1 MKKHSTRFT
10 LFTLLCVPFLMASA
24 TLVHGEEI
32 ESTEATSE
40 VVATEETTESSTPL
54 LTEKEGTSE
63 VVAFDKIALSLKTN
77 TYKAT
82 VDETGKIELATKQDD
97 AFKTVKIKGEFKPFD
112 NKSIKVEKDGT
123 FKALK
128 ETKNEKITLEYVLSE
143 ETQKELTKLY
153 PDEDFSKPIKT
164 EEITLNFAKKEEPKK
179 EKVAIPLEVV
189 GGSLK
194 AVEGKVEVKVTNGE
208 TVTGTFKP
216 MEEKDN
222 EPFSIDKDGNYKI
235 GKKARYEKLHQKV
248 TFNLSQESIAKL
260 ATLDAYK
267 DKEIEPSSEVTLD
280 KKAQKDIVLQFKNK
294 RIDTT
299 VGGQGR
305 LLLEDT
311 IDGLK
316 LSDEEMTNIRFAPLT
331 NNEFLS
337 IDELGNWKALKQGS
351 GPLIP
356 AVNLDKTTIAKL
368 EEKNADYDLNI
379 IAEEINVS
387 IKATGAGGSGS
398 GSNNK
403 QYAPV
408 KDLPQ
413 TGEEK
418 LRFAGIIGVIV
429 IGLAVV
435 IFFVKKNKD
444 KEE

>member
-32 ESTEATSE
+32 ESTEATTE
-40 VVATEETTESSTPL
+40 IVATEETAESSTPL
-54 LTEKEGTSE
+54 LTEKEDTSE
-63 VVAFDKIALSLKTN
+63 VVSFDKIALSLKTN

-82 VDETGKIELATKQDD
+82 VDGKGKVELADKQDD
-97 AFKTVKIKGEFKPFD
+97 AFKTVEITGEFKPFD

-128 ETKNEKITLEYVLSE
+128 ETKNEKITLEYILSK

-153 PDEDFSKPIKT
+153 PDEDFSKPFKT

-179 EKVAIPLEVV
+179 EKVTIPLEVV

-194 AVEGKVEVKVTNGE
+194 AVEGKVEVKVKNGE
-208 TVTGTFKP
+208 TVTGEFTP
-216 MEEKDN
+216 ITPTDKDL
-222 EPFSIDKDGNYKI
+222 FSIDKTGKYEI
-235 GKKARYEKLHQKV
+235 GKKARYEKLNQKV

-316 LSDEEMTNIRFAPLT
+316 LSDEEMTNISFAPLT

-429 IGLAVV
+429 IGLAVI